1 MEIVRT
7 SHVVYNRRAD
17 KPVEMGIDL
26 YLQVEKGTKVN
37 WNTQMGWES
46 GGEIGGTIGGG
57 MEWDIGLPE
66 MIWAKV
72 NGKLDVSGK
81 WVGKKVDMNFNGGED
96 SEIVRVSPPPPLP
109 TRHDIA
115 LTELDYEQGDHQ
127 HCSRSRQG
135 SFMPS
140 SCHPK
145 QGQHPIP
152 RHGKYGSLPN

>member
-96 SEIVRVSPPPPLP
+96 SEIVRVSPPPPYL
-109 TRHDIA
+109 HVMA
-115 LTELDYEQGDHQ
+115 
-127 HCSRSRQG
+127 
-135 SFMPS
+135 
-140 SCHPK
+140 
-145 QGQHPIP
+145 
-152 RHGKYGSLPN
+152 